1 MVVLSVE
8 VISLALLDFSLLVV
22 LDVVVFSPGRSSGIA
37 RVVVDGVVD
46 VVVEE
51 DSCVDADI
59 VGVFQESN
67 RGLRG
72 LEKFYQGRDS
82 RHG

>member
-37 RVVVDGVVD
+37 RVVVDGVLD

-51 DSCVDADI
+51 DSLVNADI
-59 VGVFQESN
+59 AGVFVVP
-67 RGLRG
+67 
-72 LEKFYQGRDS
+72 
-82 RHG
+82 

>member
-8 VISLALLDFSLLVV
+8 VVSLALLDFSLLVV
-22 LDVVVFSPGRSSGIA
+22 LDVVVFPPGRSSGIA

-51 DSCVDADI
+51 DSLVDADI
-59 VGVFQESN
+59 AGVFVVP
-67 RGLRG
+67 
-72 LEKFYQGRDS
+72 
-82 RHG
+82 

>member
-46 VVVEE
+46 VVVAEG
-51 DSCVDADI
+51 SLVDADI
-59 VGVFQESN
+59 AGVFVVP
-67 RGLRG
+67 
-72 LEKFYQGRDS
+72 
-82 RHG
+82 

>member
-22 LDVVVFSPGRSSGIA
+22 LDVVVVFSPGRSSGIA

-59 VGVFQESN
+59 VGVFVVP
-67 RGLRG
+67 
-72 LEKFYQGRDS
+72 
-82 RHG
+82 